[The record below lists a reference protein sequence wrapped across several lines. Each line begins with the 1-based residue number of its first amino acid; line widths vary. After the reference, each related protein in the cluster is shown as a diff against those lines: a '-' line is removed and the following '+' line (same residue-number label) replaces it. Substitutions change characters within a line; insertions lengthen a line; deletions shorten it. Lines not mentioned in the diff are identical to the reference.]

1 MKLIW
6 KLLRQHISLPQ
17 FLGFFFANMVGMLI
31 VMLAIQFYTDS
42 RALYTSEDSFMKEDY
57 LILSKE
63 VGASSLVNPN
73 ANAFRPSEIEEVARQ
88 DFVEQVG
95 VFQPSS
101 FQVKANFG
109 LNGTTQFSTDFF
121 FESVPDTFVDVK
133 TEDWNYSP
141 GSRELPI
148 ILPRTYMDLYNFG
161 FAQSMRMPKISEGL
175 LHSLNLTITISTED
189 EKTDDYNGH
198 IVGFSSRL
206 NTILVPQS
214 FLSWAENH
222 YYTGGKRVQPTRL
235 ILCVNNPADENIP
248 LFLKSH
254 KYLTDQDKLQTSKT
268 NYVLRI
274 LIGIVMIVGLIISIL
289 SFYVLMLSVFLLV
302 QKNNRKLQ
310 DLLLLGYSPTRVALP
325 YQILTISLSIF
336 VLAFAY
342 VLLLIV
348 RHAYLSLFQSLFP
361 DMQIPSMYVA
371 FFIGFLLMLAVSVIN
386 SLAIHRKVMAIW
398 KNKE

>member
-1 MKLIW
+1 M
-6 KLLRQHISLPQ
+6 RQHISMPQ
-17 FLGFFFANMVGMLI
+17 FMGFFFANMVGMLI
-31 VMLAIQFYTDS
+31 VMLAVQFYIDS
-42 RALYTSEDSFMKEDY
+42 RALYSSEDSFMKEDY

-63 VGASSLVNPN
+63 VTSSSLVNQN
-73 ANAFRPSEIEEVARQ
+73 ANAFRPSEIEDVAKQ

-101 FQVKANFG
+101 FQVKAKFG
-109 LNGTTQFSTDFF
+109 LNGTSQFSTDFF

-133 TEDWNYSP
+133 SEDWIYRP
-141 GSRELPI
+141 GSKELPI

-175 LHSLNLTITISTED
+175 LRSLSLTITISTED
-189 EKTDDYNGH
+189 GKSDDYDGR

-214 FLSWAENH
+214 FLNWAENH

-235 ILCVNNPADENIP
+235 ILRVNNPADENIP
-248 LFLKSH
+248 IYLKSH

-302 QKNNRKLQ
+302 QKNSRKLQ

-325 YQILTISLSIF
+325 YQILTVSLSILVL
-336 VLAFAY
+336 VLAC
-342 VLLLIV
+342 LLLLGI
-348 RHAYLSLFQSLFP
+348 RHAYLAMFHSLFP
-361 DMQIPSMYVA
+361 DLQPPSMWVA
-371 FFIGFLLMLAVSVIN
+371 FGIGFVLMLTVSVVN
-386 SLAIHRKVMAIW
+386 SLAIHRKVIAIW
-398 KNKE
+398 KNKD